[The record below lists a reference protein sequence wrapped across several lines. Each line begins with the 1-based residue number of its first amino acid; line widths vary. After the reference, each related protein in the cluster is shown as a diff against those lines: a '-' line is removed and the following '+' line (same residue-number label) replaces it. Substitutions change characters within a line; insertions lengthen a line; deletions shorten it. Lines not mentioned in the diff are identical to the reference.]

1 MKAALSVWALV
12 ALGLSAWTGCG
23 ESKSAGREPAVT
35 SADPNLGGDTTVFD
49 DGDEAYNYPAS
60 NLTLE
65 QRGPFQIGDGVFN
78 RNWVTAPATPQ
89 GNDGLGPTFNALS
102 CSGCHPNNGRGAPPA
117 SHDEP
122 FVGLLLRLS
131 IPGTNEHG
139 GPVPVPNYGDQL
151 NHRAILGVP
160 PEGKPSVAYEEK
172 AGAYG
177 DGEAFSLRVPTYS
190 VVAPNFGPLLD
201 DVLVSPRVAPVQIGL
216 GLLQAVSE
224 ETILG
229 FAAENGGHPNHVWD
243 VAQQK
248 TALGRFGWKANQ
260 PTAEQQTL
268 GAFLGDIGI
277 TSTLFP
283 TKNCPAAQKECLAA
297 HQSMNQPNL
306 VPIEARSMIV
316 HALAIAVPARRA
328 LDDEHALHG
337 ETLFTKIGCAACHI
351 PTMTTGTLDDWPQLS
366 DQIIWPYTDLLL
378 HDMGPDL
385 ADGRP
390 DFEASGSEWRTA
402 PLWGVGLIEAINDHT
417 FLLHDGRARGF
428 AEAILWHGGQATDA
442 REAFRTLKKDDRDD
456 VVAFL
461 RSL

>member
-1 MKAALSVWALV
+1 
-12 ALGLSAWTGCG
+12 
-23 ESKSAGREPAVT
+23 
-35 SADPNLGGDTTVFD
+35 
-49 DGDEAYNYPAS
+49 
-60 NLTLE
+60 
-65 QRGPFQIGDGVFN
+65 
-78 RNWVTAPATPQ
+78 
-89 GNDGLGPTFNALS
+89 
-102 CSGCHPNNGRGAPPA
+102 
-117 SHDEP
+117 
-122 FVGLLLRLS
+122 
-131 IPGTNEHG
+131 
-139 GPVPVPNYGDQL
+139 
-151 NHRAILGVP
+151 
-160 PEGKPSVAYEEK
+160 
-172 AGAYG
+172 
-177 DGEAFSLRVPTYS
+177 
-190 VVAPNFGPLLD
+190 
-201 DVLVSPRVAPVQIGL
+201 
-216 GLLQAVSE
+216 
-224 ETILG
+224 
-229 FAAENGGHPNHVWD
+229 
-243 VAQQK
+243 
-248 TALGRFGWKANQ
+248 
-260 PTAEQQTL
+260 
-268 GAFLGDIGI
+268 
-277 TSTLFP
+277 
-283 TKNCPAAQKECLAA
+283 
-297 HQSMNQPNL
+297 MNQPNL

>member
-1 MKAALSVWALV
+1 
-12 ALGLSAWTGCG
+12 
-23 ESKSAGREPAVT
+23 
-35 SADPNLGGDTTVFD
+35 
-49 DGDEAYNYPAS
+49 
-60 NLTLE
+60 
-65 QRGPFQIGDGVFN
+65 VFN

-117 SHDEP
+117 SEDEP

-131 IPGTNEHG
+131 VPGTNEHG

-151 NHRAILGVP
+151 NHRAILGVS
-160 PEGKPSVAYEEK
+160 PEGRPVVSYEER
-172 AGAYG
+172 AGNYG
-177 DGEAFSLRVPTYS
+177 DSESFSLRVPTYS
-190 VVAPNFGPLLD
+190 IEAPSFGPLPD
-201 DVLVSPRVAPVQIGL
+201 DVLVSPRVAPIQVGL

-224 ETILG
+224 ETISG

-243 VAQQK
+243 IARQK
-248 TALGRFGWKANQ
+248 TVLGRFGWKANQ

-268 GAFLGDIGI
+268 AAFLGDIGI
-277 TSTLFP
+277 TSELYP
-283 TKNCPAAQKECLAA
+283 VKNCPAAQKDCVGA

-306 VPIEARSMIV
+306 VPIQMKSMIV

-328 LDDEHALHG
+328 LDDEQALHG
-337 ETLFTKIGCAACHI
+337 EVLFTKIGCASCHI
-351 PTMTTGTLDDWPQLS
+351 PTMTTGTLEEWPQLS
-366 DQIIWPYTDLLL
+366 GQTIWPYTDLLL

-402 PLWGVGLIEAINDHT
+402 PLWGVGLIEAIDDHT

-428 AEAILWHGGQATDA
+428 AEAILWHGGEATDA
-442 REAFRTLKKDDRDD
+442 REAFRKLKKDDRDD
-456 VVAFL
+456 LVAFL

>member
-1 MKAALSVWALV
+1 MKALTAWAVV

-23 ESKSAGREPAVT
+23 ESKSGKPALAP
-35 SADPNLGGDTTVFD
+35 ADPNLGGDTTVFD

-89 GNDGLGPTFNALS
+89 GSDGLGPTFNALS
-102 CSGCHPNNGRGAPPA
+102 CSACHPNNGRGAPPA
-117 SHDEP
+117 SADEP

-139 GPVPVPNYGDQL
+139 GPLPVPSYGDQL

-160 PEGKPSVAYEEK
+160 PEGKPVVSYEES
-172 AGAYG
+172 AGAYA
-177 DGEAFSLRVPTYS
+177 DGEAFSLRAPTYS
-190 VVAPNFGPLLD
+190 VEALNFGPLPD
-201 DVLVSPRVAPVQIGL
+201 DVLVSPRVAPIQVGL
-216 GLLQAVSE
+216 GLLQAVTE
-224 ETILG
+224 ETISG

-243 VAQQK
+243 IARQK
-248 TALGRFGWKANQ
+248 TVLGRFGWKANQ

-268 GAFLGDIGI
+268 AAFLGDIGI
-277 TSTLFP
+277 TSALYP
-283 TKNCPAAQKECLAA
+283 GKNCPEAQKECTGA

-306 VPIEARSMIV
+306 VPIQTKSMIV

-337 ETLFTKIGCAACHI
+337 EVLFTKIGCASCHI
-351 PTMTTGTLDDWPQLS
+351 PTMTTGTLDEWPQLS
-366 DQIIWPYTDLLL
+366 DQTIWPYTDLLL
-378 HDMGPDL
+378 HDLGPDL

-402 PLWGVGLIEAINDHT
+402 PLWGVGLIEAIDEHT

-442 REAFRTLKKDDRDD
+442 REAFRKLKKDDRDD
-456 VVAFL
+456 LIAFL
-461 RSL
+461 HSL